1 MRRALLMTALLCLL
15 ALPARAAD
23 YTISAPGDPDYGGPT
38 SMETVYTADGGERRN
53 EDVSK
58 NSALVPPPFGSPS
71 ADALNTGD
79 PLTPN
84 LAPDT
89 MPAAGA
95 VLGDSGPVYVPE
107 TPTTPTTQYTAV
119 TGGLYY
125 TGGHLGTLKIPS
137 IGVNVKVYQ
146 GTDGAALAKGAGHFE
161 ETSIWSGNVALA
173 GHNRGAH
180 GIFGDLHTLRPG
192 DRIVLTTK
200 LGTRTYEVTSV
211 SKVHE
216 TDRSGLAASTEDQ
229 ITLYTCVRDQSAYR
243 WCVRGKLV

>member
-38 SMETVYTADGGERRN
+38 SVEAVYTADGGEWRN

-71 ADALNTGD
+71 ADVLDTGT

-107 TPTTPTTQYTAV
+107 TPITPTTQYTAV
-119 TGGLYY
+119 

-137 IGVNVKVYQ
+137 IGVNVRIYQ
-146 GTDGAALAKGAGHFE
+146 GTGSAALAKGAGHFE

-173 GHNRGAH
+173 GHNRG
-180 GIFGDLHTLRPG
+180 INSCFGQIHTLKVG
-192 DRIVLTTK
+192 DHIILTTK
-200 LGTRTYEVTSV
+200 LGTRTYEVTGV

-216 TDRSGLAASTEDQ
+216 TDRSGLAPSAEDQ
-229 ITLYTCVRDQSAYR
+229 ITLYTCVRNQSAYR